1 MGVYMHVQCHVFSI
15 ELWHYII
22 IYALFMHTIVVSKFI
37 VSSMLCLL
45 KTVRPKP

>member
-22 IYALFMHTIVVSKFI
+22 IYALFMHTIVVSKFKYNYSLFDV
-37 VSSMLCLL
+37 VSA
-45 KTVRPKP
+45 